1 MSVTSVRLNQD
12 IEQPLDQLA
21 RVLDRS
27 KSYIINE
34 ALREYILKHSE
45 EMQRWEETLEALD
58 DVKNGR
64 TVDGDEVL
72 AWLRSWGQKD
82 ELEPPK
88 V

>member
-1 MSVTSVRLNQD
+1 MSVTSVRLNHD
-12 IEQPLDQLA
+12 IEQPLNRLA

-34 ALREYILKHSE
+34 ALRDYILKHSE

-58 DVKNGR
+58 DVKNGN

-72 AWLRSWGQKD
+72 SWLQSWGRENEQD
-82 ELEPPK
+82 APK
-88 V
+88 